1 MEHQLQTV
9 ERPGRSSVL
18 TILVACTALGA
29 SMATAPDRAL
39 WDPGSVLLFGGAVC
53 AAMYW
58 LGQGGRRGASRTR
71 VAASEW
77 VALSSGLG
85 VGLLLGLLLL
95 EGSGA
100 FAALF
105 PVPLVAIDAA
115 VSRSDGNVRQRST
128 VLGTAAALV
137 VAILVTG
144 DDLQRGFADLVQGA
158 VVAGVLST
166 LALVLRSAVRRQR
179 A

>member
-1 MEHQLQTV
+1 MKHHWPVTDRTRRYHALA
-9 ERPGRSSVL
+9 VL
-18 TILVACTALGA
+18 FATMALGA
-29 SMATAPDRAL
+29 SMTTAPDRAL

-85 VGLLLGLLLL
+85 IGLLLGLLLL

-115 VSRSDGNVRQRST
+115 VRRSGGSARQRST

-144 DDLQRGFADLVQGA
+144 DDLQRGFADLVQGC